1 MNKPSPRRR
10 ERRSKLPE
18 LLGIITAIDSA
29 RTLRL
34 TVSALANYPLLNELA
49 KEAVTELQNV
59 SAKLERLAELVANAK
74 TRPRRRPTKELETSP
89 PEPFPDLGD
98 TASENPSSAFH
109 E

>member
-1 MNKPSPRRR
+1 MNKLSPRRR
-10 ERRSKLPE
+10 ERRKLPE
-18 LLGIITAIDSA
+18 LSAITTASDHA
-29 RTLRL
+29 QELRL

-74 TRPRRRPTKELETSP
+74 IRPRLRRTKETSP
-89 PEPFPDLGD
+89 PDPTLDLGD
-98 TASENPSSAFH
+98 TASENPPPAFH